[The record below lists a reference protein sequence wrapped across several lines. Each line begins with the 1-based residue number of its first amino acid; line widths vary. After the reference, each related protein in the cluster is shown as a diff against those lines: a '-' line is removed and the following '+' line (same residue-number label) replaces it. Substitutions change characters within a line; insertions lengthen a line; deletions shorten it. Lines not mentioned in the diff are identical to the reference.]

1 MIRACCYPS
10 GLIVFGRSIP
20 KGSTVI
26 ARGPEQ
32 PLRDFIAAKARQV
45 RLGKRSTALDL
56 LVPGMPEAESQ
67 IALDAALASWA
78 KWIAA
83 GAPKGIRVLAR

>member
-10 GLIVFGRSIP
+10 GLIVFGRTVP
-20 KGSTVI
+20 KGSIVI

-32 PLRDFIAAKARQV
+32 PLRDFIAAKARQA
-45 RLGKRSTALDL
+45 RIGRRSTALNL
-56 LVPGMPEAESQ
+56 LVPGMPEAENQ
-67 IALDAALASWA
+67 IALDTALATWA

-83 GAPKGIRVLAR
+83 SAPKGIRVLAR

>member
-10 GLIVFGRSIP
+10 GLIVFGRSVP

-32 PLRDFIAAKARQV
+32 PLRDFISARARQV
-45 RLGKRSTALDL
+45 RIGRRSTALNL
-56 LVPGMPEAESQ
+56 LVPGMPEADNQ
-67 IALDAALASWA
+67 IALDAALVTWA
-78 KWIAA
+78 KWIATS
-83 GAPKGIRVLAR
+83 APKGIRVLPR